1 MREII
6 NDIKL
11 QQTGQA
17 GMMYERRL
25 ALRLPSSIG
34 DRKLP
39 QEIET
44 STLAP

>member
-17 GMMYERRL
+17 GMMYKRRL
-25 ALRLPSSIG
+25 AFRLPSPIG
-34 DRKLP
+34 DEKV
-39 QEIET
+39 T
-44 STLAP
+44 SGN